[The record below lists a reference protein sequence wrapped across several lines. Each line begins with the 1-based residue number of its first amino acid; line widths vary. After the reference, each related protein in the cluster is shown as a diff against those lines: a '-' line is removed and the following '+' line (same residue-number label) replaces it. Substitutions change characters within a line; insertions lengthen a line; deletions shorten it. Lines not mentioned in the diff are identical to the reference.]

1 MAANP
6 LTFAVIASTAVSAY
20 SAIQQGKYAKA
31 AAEAERQQ
39 YEEEKR
45 LAALRAIEDANAR
58 DRELISAQA
67 SNKALFA
74 AKTGTDPNQSASFL
88 ALRDANEAAAERDI
102 GAIRLMGAATARKY
116 QLSSWNSGLEGK
128 SAMMAGYAKAGSTL
142 LGGYIDYKKATG

>member
-6 LTFAVIASTAVSAY
+6 LTFAIIASTAVSAY
-20 SAIQQGKYAKA
+20 SAVQQGKYAKA
-31 AAEAERQQ
+31 AAESERQQ

-45 LAALRAIEDANAR
+45 LAALRAIEDAN
-58 DRELISAQA
+58 DRERQNLIAQA

-88 ALRDANEAAAERDI
+88 ALRDANEAAAERDV

-116 QLSSWNSGLEGK
+116 QLSSWNSGLEAK
-128 SAMMAGYAKAGSTL
+128 SAMSAAYAKAGTTL
-142 LGGYIDYKKATG
+142 LGGYVDYKRAGV